1 MTQQFQPVPKLLDTV
16 IPWYSSMSDYRVQ
29 DLGLQIHLG
38 AWDHGNVL
46 RWWQE
51 RTEEKGGAGSIRSI
65 STTAFPSR
73 AGVLPKAWWLFSAV
87 GNSLLTREFTVEG
100 NKEKGVVKWN
110 NEMLFSSTVLKP
122 SCKLI
127 YSVRNKQARYFQGI
141 LTRFWLKTRNM
152 QEIRV
157 RILLKQGQET
167 HGKGSSADSSMHNL
181 FPGFCTIFVHK
192 LFMNRLQ
199 ILKQTNEET
208 FTNYGI
214 IDMQYV
220 VS

>member
-1 MTQQFQPVPKLLDTV
+1 MGMCWGDGKRGQRRRVELEAFGLSAQQLFLAELESYQRPD
-16 IPWYSSMSDYRVQ
+16 D
-29 DLGLQIHLG
+29 
-38 AWDHGNVL
+38 
-46 RWWQE
+46 
-51 RTEEKGGAGSIRSI
+51 
-65 STTAFPSR
+65 F
-73 AGVLPKAWWLFSAV
+73 FSAV

-100 NKEKGVVKWN
+100 NKEKGVVRWN

-141 LTRFWLKTRNM
+141 LTRFWLKTRNV

-181 FPGFCTIFVHK
+181 FPGFCTIYVHK

-199 ILKQTNEET
+199 ILKQTNEEM
-208 FTNYGI
+208 FINYGI
-214 IDMQYV
+214 IDIQYV